1 MGSIFDESN
10 LSKGEKMILKARN
23 EYDFERMLVS

>member
-10 LSKGEKMILKARN
+10 LSEGEKTIRKARN